1 MKVSTAGQYAILGL
15 VDLRKKE
22 ENKWKKTKPNEFAE
36 LTCANEEW
44 TEDDDNE
51 GELVDVITDVAHK
64 MSLVKITGHKK
75 SNKF

>member
-1 MKVSTAGQYAILGL
+1 MK
-15 VDLRKKE
+15 
-22 ENKWKKTKPNEFAE
+22 ENKPDEFAE
-36 LTCANEEW
+36 LTCTNEEW

>member
-1 MKVSTAGQYAILGL
+1 MKASTAGQYAILGL

-51 GELVDVITDVAHK
+51 GELVGEIADVTLDVSGQDHWSQK
-64 MSLVKITGHKK
+64 V
-75 SNKF
+75 